1 MINDV
6 VESIGMAVMQ
16 ADGTIT
22 LRLRAAIGSGCA
34 HGELHYRRGSDD
46 YQEILEHIGGLVP
59 GQTKP
64 VPPWTE

>member
-1 MINDV
+1 MNNEV
-6 VESIGMAVMQ
+6 VESIGVAVMQ

-22 LRLRAAIGSGCA
+22 LRLTAAIGAGCA
-34 HGELHYRRGSDD
+34 HGELHYRSNSDD
-46 YQEILEHIGGLVP
+46 YEEILEHIGGLSP